1 MNAEDLNIN
10 THLSHIIFITGGTK
24 SGKSEFAEHL
34 AKEVKDISYVALSKN
49 NIDDKEWQE
58 KISLHQKRRPK
69 DWKLIETT
77 DLLNTLSTEDGPL
90 LIDSIGGFV
99 MESIDKENTEWLMM
113 MNSLI
118 CLLKKRRSL
127 TFIVGEQVG
136 WGLVS
141 EYKIGNIY
149 IERIGQLQRRITKIS
164 TDNWLAI
171 NGRAIKIDEIS
182 IEIPLK
188 NGSRSF

>member
-1 MNAEDLNIN
+1 MSAKNSSQGDY
-10 THLSHIIFITGGTK
+10 LSQITFITGGTK

-34 AKEVKDISYVALSKN
+34 AKKANKLTYVALSEN
-49 NIDDKEWQE
+49 NINDKEWLE
-58 KISLHQKRRPK
+58 KVNLHRKRRPK

-77 DLLNTLSTEDGPL
+77 DLLNTLCNEDGPL

-99 MESIDKENTEWLMM
+99 MENIGKGYNEWLIK

-118 CLLKKRRSL
+118 NLLIRRKSI

-136 WGLVS
+136 WSLVS

-149 IERIGQLQRRITKIS
+149 IERIGELQKRITKIS
-164 TDNWLAI
+164 KENWLAI
-171 NGRAIKIDEIS
+171 NGRAIKIDDIS
-182 IEIPLK
+182 LEIP
-188 NGSRSF
+188 S

>member
-1 MNAEDLNIN
+1 MNAKDLNIRDY
-10 THLSHIIFITGGTK
+10 LSNIIFITGGTK

-34 AKEVKDISYVALSKN
+34 AKEVKELTYVALSEN
-49 NIDDKEWQE
+49 NINDKEWQE
-58 KISLHQKRRPK
+58 KINLHQKRRPK
-69 DWKLIETT
+69 NWKLIETT
-77 DLLNTLSTEDGPL
+77 DLLSTLSKEDGPL

-99 MESIDKENTEWLMM
+99 MESIDKEITEWLMK

-118 CLLKKRRSL
+118 SLLKKRKNI

-136 WGLVS
+136 WSLVS

-149 IERIGQLQRRITKIS
+149 IERIGELQRRITKIS
-164 TDNWLAI
+164 KDNWLAI

-182 IEIPLK
+182 LEIP
-188 NGSRSF
+188 S

>member
-1 MNAEDLNIN
+1 MNSKDLNIN
-10 THLSHIIFITGGTK
+10 NYVSNIVFITGGTK

-34 AKEVKDISYVALSKN
+34 AKEVKELSYVALSKN

-58 KISLHQKRRPK
+58 KINLHQKRRPK

-77 DLLNTLSTEDGPL
+77 DLLNTLSMEDGPL

-118 CLLKKRRSL
+118 SLLKKRRSL

-149 IERIGQLQRRITKIS
+149 IERIGELQKRITKIS
-164 TDNWLAI
+164 KDNWLAI

-182 IEIPLK
+182 LEIPT
-188 NGSRSF
+188 